1 MSLLKD
7 ITASYR
13 APRTEMHRQT
23 ARGITEPHTLMLA
36 FLLGVLL
43 FVSRLPAL
51 LNESVDS
58 GQLFFHLFAQNLV
71 SFVFVAPL
79 GLYLIAT
86 ALYWALRPF
95 GARCGGKIAR
105 YTFIWSF
112 VIALPFVLG
121 LGLAAPFNIIM
132 ARPIAGGHSLR
143 HLRHPLHPCRLGGV
157 FHQRK
162 PIECVFYS
170 P

>member
-86 ALYWALRPF
+86 ALYWILRPF

-112 VIALPFVLG
+112 VIALPFELV
-121 LGLAAPFNIIM
+121 LGLAAPFNI
-132 ARPIAGGHSLR
+132 AWLDYT
-143 HLRHPLHPCRLGGV
+143 LGGLVLAIFAIHYTLAASAV
-157 FHQRK
+157 FFTKESR
-162 PIECVFYS
+162 
-170 P
+170 